1 MENKWLWSA
10 NLMGIAFKF
19 IRMEQTYIFSLGRF
33 DFVIYQRHVLLVPSI
48 TYMQT
53 FVGSSSADLCLLVSC
68 LRFIR
73 SPLHTRCQNL
83 CFFSG
88 YENCP
93 FFWIPCLCWWCV
105 ASWPSLFYVTL
116 IWWQPSHKG
125 FLTRQL
131 EKSGPSVQLAWSWV
145 NFYHSYVIHALP
157 TQPSAIHA

>member
-53 FVGSSSADLCLLVSC
+53 FVGWFM
-68 LRFIR
+68 FI
-73 SPLHTRCQNL
+73 SFLFKIYKKSTPHKVPNL

-131 EKSGPSVQLAWSWV
+131 EKSGPSVQLAWSRV